1 MNDELNYYK
10 ELRSYLTGFILA
22 LLLTIVPFALVAW
35 GNFPSHITLI
45 IIAVFG
51 LIQVIVKFHYFLHID
66 FSRQKREDLQLI
78 LFSVLLLLIMGG
90 GTVWIMANLAY
101 RMH

>member
-10 ELRSYLTGFILA
+10 ELRFYLTGFLIA
-22 LLLTIVPFALVAW
+22 LVLTIVPFALVAW
-35 GNFPSHITLI
+35 GNLPSNVMLI

-51 LIQVIVKFHYFLHID
+51 LVQVIVQFRYFLHID
-66 FSRQKREDLQLI
+66 LSKQKREDLQLI
-78 LFSVLLLLIMGG
+78 LFSVLLLVIMGG
-90 GTVWIMANLAY
+90 GTIWIMGNLAY

>member
-1 MNDELNYYK
+1 MQPTV
-10 ELRSYLTGFILA
+10 RSYLTGFILA

-51 LIQVIVKFHYFLHID
+51 LIQVIVQFHYFLHID
-66 FSRQKREDLQLI
+66 FSRQKREDLQLQK
-78 LFSVLLLLIMGG
+78 LNA
-90 GTVWIMANLAY
+90 TANAFGATIRPRHLVPT
-101 RMH
+101 

>member
-51 LIQVIVKFHYFLHID
+51 LIQVIVQFHYFLHID

-78 LFSVLLLLIMGG
+78 LFRHTAADYGEPSG
-90 GTVWIMANLAY
+90 
-101 RMH
+101 

>member
-10 ELRSYLTGFILA
+10 ELRSYLTGFVLA
-22 LLLTIVPFALVAW
+22 LLLTIIPFALVAW
-35 GNFPSHITLI
+35 GNLSSHVTLI
-45 IIAVFG
+45 TIAVFG
-51 LIQVIVKFHYFLHID
+51 VVQVIVQFRYFLHID

>member
-51 LIQVIVKFHYFLHID
+51 LATFPGFSATAANQNRNPGFRLID
-66 FSRQKREDLQLI
+66 AVSTWSIFSAYGRPGLPLSR
-78 LFSVLLLLIMGG
+78 FG
-90 GTVWIMANLAY
+90 ANVPTPC
-101 RMH
+101 